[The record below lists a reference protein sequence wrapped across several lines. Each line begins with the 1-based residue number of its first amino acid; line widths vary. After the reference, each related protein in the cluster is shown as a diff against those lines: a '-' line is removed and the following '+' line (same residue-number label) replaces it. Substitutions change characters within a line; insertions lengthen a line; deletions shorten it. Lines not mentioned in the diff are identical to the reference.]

1 VRNKLIRDLMA
12 RRSYNVIEDDAV
24 YKDPTHW
31 VRPENSPQVFIS
43 HHWNILT
50 LS

>member
-1 VRNKLIRDLMA
+1 MA
-12 RRSYNVIEDDAV
+12 RRSYIVIEDDAV

-31 VRPENSPQVFIS
+31 VRPENSPRVFIS
-43 HHWNILT
+43 HHILT